1 MTVRPATPADAPA
14 ARALQEVL
22 DHRAPRLLDAALD
35 AGTAAGEVLVAETDA
50 DVIVGYALAVPGATD
65 ADPSTV
71 YLAELAVAPPARRAG
86 HATALVEAVAARYA
100 GYDELRVVV
109 AADDTAAR
117 SFYDATGFRDR
128 ALLPDRFDGDDGR
141 LLVRGLS

>member
-1 MTVRPATPADAPA
+1 MTVRPVTPADAPA
-14 ARALQEVL
+14 VRALQEVL

-35 AGTAAGEVLVAETDA
+35 ANTAVGEVLVVETDG
-50 DVIVGYALAVPGATD
+50 DGIVGYALAVPGATN
-65 ADPSTV
+65 ADPTTV

-109 AADDTAAR
+109 AVDDAAAR
-117 SFYDATGFRDR
+117 SFYDTTGFRDR
-128 ALLPDRFDGDDGR
+128 ALLPDRFDGDGGR
-141 LLVRGLS
+141 LLVRSLS